1 MISHYEFSLNGIPK
15 ALGWYFSISLLFQS
29 IWMGS
34 SSIMVLANILS
45 IIGFLFLLHQLYSDC
60 ILNSL
65 TNIIDR
71 ILLIIF
77 CVVTKIF

>member
-1 MISHYEFSLNGIPK
+1 MISYYEFSLNGIPK
-15 ALGWYFSISLLFQS
+15 ALHNWNGIFPFQS
-29 IWMGS
+29 KWMGS

-45 IIGFLFLLHQLYSDC
+45 IIGLYLVHQLYSDC

-77 CVVTKIF
+77 CVVIKIF